1 MKEPRPILNAEGVV
15 YRYPG
20 QEVPALCGVDLALF
34 RGEAVGL
41 LGPNGSGK
49 STLIDLLVGLKKT
62 QVGKIYSNLE
72 TRPVIALVPQE
83 YAFYPD
89 MTCFENLH
97 FFASMLDIS
106 KAESARRV
114 ADAIESCMLEEF
126 VKKRANQCSGGIRR
140 KLNLGIALLQ
150 NPDVLLLDEPTVGVD
165 PLSRVFLLD
174 QVKRLVGHGC
184 AVLYA
189 THYMEEVSAI
199 CSNVLLLDHGS
210 VLASGKLSSLL
221 SHAEG
226 ERPFNDLE
234 SLFMYYTGKASAA
247 KVHKI
252 L

>member
-1 MKEPRPILNAEGVV
+1 MKEPNPILNAEGVV
-15 YRYPG
+15 YRYPS
-20 QEVPALCGVDLALF
+20 QAMPALGGVDLALF

-49 STLIDLLVGLKKT
+49 STLIDLLAGLKKI
-62 QVGKIYSNLE
+62 QQGRIGSCLE
-72 TRPVIALVPQE
+72 QGPVIAVVPQE
-83 YAFYPD
+83 NAFYPD
-89 MTCFENLH
+89 MTCIENLY
-97 FFASMLDIS
+97 FFVSMLDIS

-114 ADAIESCMLEEF
+114 ADAIESCLLEEF
-126 VKKRANQCSGGIRR
+126 AKKRANQCSGGIRR

-165 PLSRVFLLD
+165 PLSRIFLLD
-174 QVKRLVGHGC
+174 QVKRLVSNGC

-199 CSNVLLLDHGS
+199 CSSVLLLDHGA

-221 SHAEG
+221 LHAEG
-226 ERPFNDLE
+226 DRPFNDLE
-234 SLFMYYTGKASAA
+234 SLFMYYTAKSSAA
-247 KVHKI
+247 EEHKI